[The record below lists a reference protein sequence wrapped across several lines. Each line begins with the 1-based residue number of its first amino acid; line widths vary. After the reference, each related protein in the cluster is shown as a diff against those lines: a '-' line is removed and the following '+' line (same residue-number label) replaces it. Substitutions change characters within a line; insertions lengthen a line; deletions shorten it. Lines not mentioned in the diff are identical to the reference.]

1 MPVPF
6 HESSDAVLVTQ
17 VARGNHGALAEI
29 YRRHGGC
36 AFRLASRLLNDQR
49 LAEDICQDVFLQ
61 LWNSPDL
68 YDPERGSLR
77 SWILMKTHSRSVD
90 SIRASAARFSRENR
104 ELNDAATR
112 DYDLEREV
120 WDLTVADRIQ
130 RALGELPPNEKDAVR
145 LAYFGGLT
153 YREVAQRLGE
163 PEGTVK
169 SRIRSGLKSLGRLLS
184 DLHHDVSHEPLSK
197 SRPVADPGHHP
208 TRVGTPPNRDR
219 GQTTISAESAD
230 HPNGIEHKS
239 RWGR

>member
-1 MPVPF
+1 MPAPH

-17 VARGNHGALAEI
+17 VARGDHAALAEI
-29 YRRHGGC
+29 YRRHGGS
-36 AFRLASRLLNDQR
+36 AFRLAGRLLNDQR
-49 LAEDICQDVFLQ
+49 LAEDICQDVFLN
-61 LWNSPDL
+61 LWNAPDL
-68 YDPERGSLR
+68 FDAERGSLR

-90 SIRASAARFSRENR
+90 SIRASASRFGRENR
-104 ELNDAATR
+104 ELNDASAR

-130 RALGELPPNEKDAVR
+130 QALGELPPNEKDAVR

-169 SRIRSGLKSLGRLLS
+169 SRIRNGLKSLGRLLG
-184 DLHHDVSHEPLSK
+184 DLHHEATPESPNDPPATIDEPQ
-197 SRPVADPGHHP
+197 P
-208 TRVGTPPNRDR
+208 VGTAQPRLDQR
-219 GQTTISAESAD
+219 
-230 HPNGIEHKS
+230 S

>member
-1 MPVPF
+1 MSVPF
-6 HESSDAVLVTQ
+6 HELSDAVLVTQ
-17 VARGNHGALAEI
+17 VARGNPGALAEI

-36 AFRLASRLLNDQR
+36 AFRLAGRLLNDQR

-68 YDPERGSLR
+68 YDGDRGSLR

-90 SIRASAARFSRENR
+90 SIRASSARFSRENR
-104 ELNDAATR
+104 ELNDASTR

-130 RALGELPPNEKDAVR
+130 RALGELPPNEKDAVQ

-169 SRIRSGLKSLGRLLS
+169 SRIRNGLKSLGRLLN
-184 DLHHDVSHEPLSK
+184 DLHHDGTHEPPPRSLRGLTPTS
-197 SRPVADPGHHP
+197 ADS
-208 TRVGTPPNRDR
+208 V
-219 GQTTISAESAD
+219 D
-230 HPNGIEHKS
+230 HPNGNEHRS